1 MNGYCP
7 KIHKHQTP
15 KTQVQEVH
23 FHGSPISST
32 HGPSNSHSIPQLN
45 ISWKVSVWFSYWVVG
60 MWFHDPGSLHIANQ
74 LNIGVLRPRC
84 LFICDVIPSQHSV
97 DRLRFFKLQMF
108 PNFLPNLTWFSWG
121 PLTNISST
129 YNVPSKPHLGIMKLL
144 GKLLGST
151 PPNVAIT
158 SANLWAQ
165 CPPDSGWPYRL
176 FHNLVHGRCKWRRC

>member
-1 MNGYCP
+1 MTPPQIRPLHLKHFWWDTPSRYPRNRSASWRSPLGLTNPTVSKRFADIPPPRCLANPPRNGSCP
-7 KIHKHQTP
+7 KIHKHQPP

-97 DRLRFFKLQMF
+97 DRLRFFKLQIF
-108 PNFLPNLTWFSWG
+108 PNFLPKSYMVFLR
-121 PLTNISST
+121 
-129 YNVPSKPHLGIMKLL
+129 
-144 GKLLGST
+144 
-151 PPNVAIT
+151 PP
-158 SANLWAQ
+158 
-165 CPPDSGWPYRL
+165 Y
-176 FHNLVHGRCKWRRC
+176 